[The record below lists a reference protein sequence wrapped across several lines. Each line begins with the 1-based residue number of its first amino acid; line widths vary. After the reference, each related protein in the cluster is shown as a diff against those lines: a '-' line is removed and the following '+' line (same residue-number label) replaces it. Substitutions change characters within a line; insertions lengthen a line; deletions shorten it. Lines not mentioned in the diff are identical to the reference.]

1 MQTVRFATRI
11 ILGSIL
17 VSVITLAAA
26 AIAADESPSCQS
38 GPYVVK
44 IHAEWCGTCKAIAP
58 TWEQLR
64 ADVGDQA
71 TLVTLD
77 VTDRAATE
85 ASKATA
91 EKLGFAEFFVE
102 YRRQT
107 GTVGVIDCET
117 LETVAILRA
126 ERDVSKYRAA
136 IAKAMPAS

>member
-1 MQTVRFATRI
+1 MRFAARMFF
-11 ILGSIL
+11 GSIL
-17 VSVITLAAA
+17 VSVITLASAA
-26 AIAADESPSCQS
+26 AATDESPSCKS

-44 IHAEWCGTCKAIAP
+44 IHAEWCGSCKAIAP

-77 VTDRAATE
+77 VTDRAAFE

-91 EKLGFAEFFVE
+91 EKLGIADFFIE
-102 YRRQT
+102 HRRQT

-117 LETVAILRA
+117 HETVAILRA
-126 ERDVSKYRAA
+126 ERDLSKYREA
-136 IAKAMPAS
+136 IAKAKPAS

>member
-1 MQTVRFATRI
+1 LGFATRTAF
-11 ILGSIL
+11 GSVL
-17 VSVITLAAA
+17 VLVITLASTAFA
-26 AIAADESPSCQS
+26 TEETRSCES

-44 IHAEWCGTCKAIAP
+44 IHAEWCGTCQAIAP

-91 EKLGFAEFFVE
+91 DKLGIADFFNE

-107 GTVGVIDCET
+107 GTVAVIDCKT
-117 LETVAILRA
+117 LRTVSILRA
-126 ERDVSKYRAA
+126 ERDLSKYREA
-136 IAKAMPAS
+136 IAKATPAS

>member
-1 MQTVRFATRI
+1 MVW
-11 ILGSIL
+11 IL
-17 VSVITLAAA
+17 
-26 AIAADESPSCQS
+26 Q
-38 GPYVVK
+38 
-44 IHAEWCGTCKAIAP
+44 
-58 TWEQLR
+58 QLKT
-64 ADVGDQA
+64 DVGDQA

-91 EKLGFAEFFVE
+91 KKLGFADFFVE

-117 LETVAILRA
+117 HETVAILRA

-136 IAKAMPAS
+136 IAKAMPAP

>member
-1 MQTVRFATRI
+1 MDFATRTI
-11 ILGSIL
+11 VGFTLT
-17 VSVITLAAA
+17 SVILLASA
-26 AIAADESPSCQS
+26 AIANDESLSCTS

-44 IHAEWCGTCKAIAP
+44 IHAEWCGSCKAIAP
-58 TWEQLR
+58 TWEQLKT
-64 ADVGDQA
+64 DVGDQA

-91 EKLGFAEFFVE
+91 KKLGFADFFVE

-117 LETVAILRA
+117 HETVAILRA

-136 IAKAMPAS
+136 IAKAMPAP

>member
-1 MQTVRFATRI
+1 MGFAARTAF
-11 ILGSIL
+11 GSIL
-17 VSVITLAAA
+17 VSVILLASAA
-26 AIAADESPSCQS
+26 FASDEPRSCES

-85 ASKATA
+85 ASRATA
-91 EKLGFAEFFVE
+91 EELGIADFFND

-107 GTVGVIDCET
+107 GTVAVIDCKT
-117 LETVAILRA
+117 LRTVSILRA
-126 ERDVSKYRAA
+126 ERDLSKYVEA
-136 IAKAMPAS
+136 IAKATPAS

>member
-1 MQTVRFATRI
+1 MQTVSFATRI
-11 ILGSIL
+11 IFGSIL
-17 VSVITLAAA
+17 VSVITLASTAVA
-26 AIAADESPSCQS
+26 TDESPSCQS

-91 EKLGFAEFFVE
+91 EKLGFADFFVE

-117 LETVAILRA
+117 HETVAILRA
-126 ERDVSKYRAA
+126 ERDVSKYREA
-136 IAKAMPAS
+136 IAKAKPAS

>member
-1 MQTVRFATRI
+1 MGFAARMAF
-11 ILGSIL
+11 GSVL
-17 VSVITLAAA
+17 VSVIFLNSAAF
-26 AIAADESPSCQS
+26 AADEPRPCES

-44 IHAEWCGTCKAIAP
+44 IHAEWCGTCEAIAP

-64 ADVGDQA
+64 AEVGDQA

-85 ASKATA
+85 ASKATS
-91 EKLGFAEFFVE
+91 EKLGFAEFYVE

-117 LETVAILRA
+117 HERVAILRA
-126 ERDVSKYRAA
+126 ERDVSTYREA
-136 IAKAMPAS
+136 IAQGMAAP

>member
-1 MQTVRFATRI
+1 MQTVSFATRI

-17 VSVITLAAA
+17 VSVITLASAA
-26 AIAADESPSCQS
+26 VAADESPSCQS

-58 TWEQLR
+58 TWEQLKT
-64 ADVGDQA
+64 DVGDQA

-91 EKLGFAEFFVE
+91 EKLGFADFFVE

-117 LETVAILRA
+117 HETVAILRA

-136 IAKAMPAS
+136 IAKAMPAP

>member
-1 MQTVRFATRI
+1 MDFATRTI
-11 ILGSIL
+11 VGFTLT
-17 VSVITLAAA
+17 SVILLASA
-26 AIAADESPSCQS
+26 AIANDESLSCTS

-44 IHAEWCGTCKAIAP
+44 IHAEWCGSCKAIAP
-58 TWEQLR
+58 TWEQLKT
-64 ADVGDQA
+64 DVGDQA

-91 EKLGFAEFFVE
+91 EKLGFADFFVE

-117 LETVAILRA
+117 HETVAILRA

-136 IAKAMPAS
+136 IAKAMPAP

>member
-1 MQTVRFATRI
+1 M
-11 ILGSIL
+11 L
-17 VSVITLAAA
+17 VSVITLASAA
-26 AIAADESPSCQS
+26 VAADESSSCQS

-44 IHAEWCGTCKAIAP
+44 IHAEWCGTCEAIAP
-58 TWEQLR
+58 AWEQLR

-91 EKLGFAEFFVE
+91 EKLGVSDFFVE

-107 GTVGVIDCET
+107 GTVGVIECET
-117 LETVAILRA
+117 HETVAILRA
-126 ERDVSKYRAA
+126 ERDVSKYREA
-136 IAKAMPAS
+136 IAKAKPAS

>member
-1 MQTVRFATRI
+1 MQPMRFFTQAIFRT
-11 ILGSIL
+11 IL
-17 VSVITLAAA
+17 VSVIALTSAAVA
-26 AIAADESPSCQS
+26 SDESASCRS

-44 IHAEWCGTCKAIAP
+44 IHAEWCGSCKAIAP
-58 TWEQLR
+58 TWEQLE

-77 VTDRAATE
+77 VTDRAASE

-91 EKLGFAEFFVE
+91 EELGIADFFSE

-117 LETVAILRA
+117 HETVAILRA
-126 ERDVSKYRAA
+126 ERNLSKYLDA
-136 IAKAMPAS
+136 IAEAKPAP